1 MRIAVIGGGSSYTP
15 ELVKGLL
22 DISKDVRI
30 DEVIF
35 YDIDEEKQKIVVD
48 FVKRLVKDRFKV
60 LISDTFEG
68 AVVDAKYVIFQ
79 FRPGGLKGRENDE
92 GIPLKY
98 GLIGQETTGVG
109 GFSAALRAFPVIE
122 EYVDTVRRTSN
133 ATIINFTNPSGHIT
147 EFVRN
152 YLEYEKFIGLCNVPI
167 NFIREIAEIFSARL
181 EDVFLKYYGLN
192 HLSFI
197 EKVFVK
203 GEDVTE
209 KVFENLKLKLSNIP
223 DEDFPAWF
231 YDSVELLV
239 NPYLRYYLMEKKMFK
254 KISTHELRAREV
266 MKIEKELFEKYRTAT
281 EIPEELTKRGG
292 SMYSTAAAHL
302 IRDLETDEGKIHI
315 VNTRNN
321 GSIENLPDDYVLEI
335 PCYVRSGRV
344 HALSQGKGDHFAL
357 SFIHAVKMYER
368 LTIEAYLKR
377 SKKLALKA
385 LLSHPLGPDVE
396 GAKDLLEEILEANR
410 EYVRLE

>member
-15 ELVKGLL
+15 ELIKGLL
-22 DISKDVRI
+22 DISGDVQI

-35 YDIDEEKQKIVVD
+35 YDINEEKQKIVVD
-48 FVKRLVKDRFKV
+48 FVRRLVKDRFRV
-60 LISDTFEG
+60 LIAESFKD
-68 AVVDAKYVIFQ
+68 AVMDAKYVIFQ
-79 FRPGGLKGRENDE
+79 FRPGGLKGREKDE

-109 GFSAALRAFPVIE
+109 GFSAALRAFPVVE
-122 EYVDTVRRTSN
+122 EYVETVRKVSN

-152 YLEYEKFIGLCNVPI
+152 YLDYEKFIGLCNVPI
-167 NFIREIAEIFSARL
+167 NFIREISEMFSVNL

-192 HLSFI
+192 HLSFV
-197 EKVFVK
+197 ERVFVK
-203 GEDVTE
+203 GQDVTE

-223 DEDFPAWF
+223 DEDFPEWF
-231 YDSVELLV
+231 YDSVRLLV

-254 KISTHELRAREV
+254 KITSHELRSREV
-266 MKIEKELFEKYRTAT
+266 MKIEEQLFEKYRTAT
-281 EIPEELTKRGG
+281 EIPEELSKRGG

-302 IRDLETDEGKIHI
+302 IRDLEKDEGKIHI

-321 GSIENLPDDYVLEI
+321 GSIENLPNDYVLEI
-335 PCYVRSGRV
+335 PCYVRSGR
-344 HALSQGKGDHFAL
+344 ALSISQGKGDLFAL

-396 GAKDLLEEILEANR
+396 DAKDLLEEILKANS
-410 EYVRLE
+410 EHVKLV

>member
-15 ELVKGLL
+15 ELIKGLL
-22 DISKDVRI
+22 DISGDVQI

-35 YDIDEEKQKIVVD
+35 YDINEEKQKIVVD
-48 FVKRLVKDRFKV
+48 FVRRLVKDRFRV
-60 LISDTFEG
+60 LIAESFKD
-68 AVVDAKYVIFQ
+68 AVMDAKYVIFQ
-79 FRPGGLKGRENDE
+79 FRPGGLKGREKDE

-109 GFSAALRAFPVIE
+109 GFSAALRAFPVVE
-122 EYVDTVRRTSN
+122 EYVETVRKVSN

-152 YLEYEKFIGLCNVPI
+152 YLDYEKFIGLCNVPI
-167 NFIREIAEIFSARL
+167 NFIREISEMFSVNL

-192 HLSFI
+192 HLSFV
-197 EKVFVK
+197 ERVFVK
-203 GEDVTE
+203 GQDVTE

-223 DEDFPAWF
+223 DEDFPEWF
-231 YDSVELLV
+231 YDSVRLLV

-254 KISTHELRAREV
+254 KITSHELRSREV

-281 EIPEELTKRGG
+281 EIPEELSKRGG

-302 IRDLETDEGKIHI
+302 IRDLEKDEGKIHI

-321 GSIENLPDDYVLEI
+321 GSIENLPNDYVLEI
-335 PCYVRSGRV
+335 PCYVRSGR
-344 HALSQGKGDHFAL
+344 ALSISQGKGDLFAL

-377 SKKLALKA
+377 SKNW
-385 LLSHPLGPDVE
+385 H
-396 GAKDLLEEILEANR
+396 
-410 EYVRLE
+410 

>member
-15 ELVKGLL
+15 ELIKGLL
-22 DISKDVRI
+22 DISSDVEI

-35 YDIDEEKQKIVVD
+35 YDINEEKQKIVVD

-60 LISDTFEG
+60 LISDSFES

-79 FRPGGLKGRENDE
+79 FRPGGLKGREKDE
-92 GIPLKY
+92 SIPLKY

-109 GFSAALRAFPVIE
+109 GFSAALRAFPVVE
-122 EYVDTVRRTSN
+122 EYIEIVRKVSS

-152 YLEYEKFIGLCNVPI
+152 YLSYEKFIGLCNVPI
-167 NFIREIAEIFSARL
+167 NFIREIAEMFSVNL
-181 EDVFLKYYGLN
+181 NDVFLKYYGLN

-197 EKVFVK
+197 EKVYVRGK
-203 GEDVTE
+203 DVTE
-209 KVFENLKLKLSNIP
+209 KVFENLKLRLSNIP
-223 DEDFPAWF
+223 AEDFPTWF
-231 YDSVELLV
+231 YDSVRLLV

-254 KISTHELRAREV
+254 KITSHELRSREV
-266 MKIEKELFEKYRTAT
+266 MKIEEQLLEKYKTAA
-281 EIPEELTKRGG
+281 EIPEELSKRGG

-302 IRDLETDEGKIHI
+302 IRDLEKDEGRIHI
-315 VNTRNN
+315 VNTKNN
-321 GSIENLPDDYVLEI
+321 GSITNLPDDYVLEV
-335 PCYVRSGRV
+335 PSYVRSGRV
-344 HALSQGKGDHFAL
+344 HTLSQGEGDLFAL
-357 SFIHAVKMYER
+357 SFVHALKMYER
-368 LTIEAYLKR
+368 LTIEAYLRR

-396 GAKDLLEEILEANR
+396 DAKDLLEEILEVNS
-410 EYVRLE
+410 EFVKLE

>member
-1 MRIAVIGGGSSYTP
+1 MKIAVIGGGSSYTP
-15 ELVKGLL
+15 ELIKGLL
-22 DISKDVRI
+22 DISGDVQI

-35 YDIDEEKQKIVVD
+35 YDINEEKQKIVVD
-48 FVKRLVKDRFKV
+48 FVRRLVKDRFRV
-60 LISDTFEG
+60 LIAESFKD
-68 AVVDAKYVIFQ
+68 AVMDAKYVIFQ
-79 FRPGGLKGRENDE
+79 FRPGGLKGREKDE

-109 GFSAALRAFPVIE
+109 GFSAALRAFPVVE
-122 EYVDTVRRTSN
+122 EYVETVRKVSN

-152 YLEYEKFIGLCNVPI
+152 YLDYEKFIGLCNVPI
-167 NFIREIAEIFSARL
+167 NFIREISEMFSVNL

-192 HLSFI
+192 HLSFV
-197 EKVFVK
+197 ERVFVK
-203 GEDVTE
+203 GQDVTE

-223 DEDFPAWF
+223 DEDFPEWF
-231 YDSVELLV
+231 YDSVRLLV

-254 KISTHELRAREV
+254 KITSHELRSREV
-266 MKIEKELFEKYRTAT
+266 MKIEEQLFEKYRTAT
-281 EIPEELTKRGG
+281 EIPEELSKRGG

-302 IRDLETDEGKIHI
+302 IRELEKDEGKIHI

-321 GSIENLPDDYVLEI
+321 GSIENLPNDYVLEI
-335 PCYVRSGRV
+335 PCYVRSGR
-344 HALSQGKGDHFAL
+344 ALSISQGKGDLFAL

-396 GAKDLLEEILEANR
+396 DAKDLLEEILKANS
-410 EYVRLE
+410 EHVKLE